1 MFAQLAMELKS
12 NQAYYMQYE
21 AIYMHLRIRN
31 DSGRPIVFGKN
42 QKLLAKLYFE
52 VADVNGKVLEGFL
65 PKAITLTRGKVINPG
80 KTGDIVLK
88 FSQIHQLNRTGIY
101 RIHAYISHPMFKEQ
115 FKSNDV
121 RIEISDGVK
130 VWSRTIGV
138 PDGVIDSNG
147 QVLSHDSSRTYYIKK
162 LNTSDIQ
169 YYYCTLEDNN
179 KLYQIFR
186 MGPVLGIEKPEC
198 VIDMSGAL
206 HMLVYILPKI
216 YKYYKIDISGMDAAI
231 QPGENVL
238 QVLFVYDK
246 ENAKM
251 DAFNPSDL
259 KKELNDVAFKS
270 QLGEF
275 QLNTFE
281 PSDMAD
287 RESFFLEAVKLVA
300 DAKEVKH
307 LVVVPSEMEYGDK
320 LPEIFEKVD
329 GKESIHVL
337 GMNPSAPSDK
347 YRWEMLGYAVLQA
360 LGVRS
365 DEI

>member
-1 MFAQLAMELKS
+1 MIINNNELKFAEKVILIDA
-12 NQAYYMQYE
+12 AYINKVTKDLSKHYGQV
-21 AIYMHLRIRN
+21 I
-31 DSGRPIVFGKN
+31 GR
-42 QKLLAKLYFE
+42 E
-52 VADVNGKVLEGFL
+52 L
-65 PKAITLTRGKVINPG
+65 PKADLP
-80 KTGDIVLK
+80 
-88 FSQIHQLNRTGIY
+88 
-101 RIHAYISHPMFKEQ
+101 
-115 FKSNDV
+115 
-121 RIEISDGVK
+121 
-130 VWSRTIGV
+130 
-138 PDGVIDSNG
+138 
-147 QVLSHDSSRTYYIKK
+147 
-162 LNTSDIQ
+162 
-169 YYYCTLEDNN
+169 
-179 KLYQIFR
+179 IF
-186 MGPVLGIEKPEC
+186 LEC
-198 VIDMSGAL
+198 VA
-206 HMLVYILPKI
+206 
-216 YKYYKIDISGMDAAI
+216 MDAAI

-246 ENAKM
+246 ENSKM

-307 LVVVPSEMEYGDK
+307 LVVVPSETEYGDK

-329 GKESIHVL
+329 GKESICVL
-337 GMNPSAPSDK
+337 GMNPLDPSDK
-347 YRWEMLGYAVLQA
+347 FRWEMLGYAVLQA